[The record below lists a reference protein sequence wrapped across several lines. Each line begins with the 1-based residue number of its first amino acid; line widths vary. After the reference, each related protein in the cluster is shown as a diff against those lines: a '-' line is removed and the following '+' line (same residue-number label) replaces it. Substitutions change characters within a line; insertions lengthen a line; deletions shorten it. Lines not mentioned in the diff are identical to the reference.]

1 VRSFTPRCTRAKTGG
16 TPAALRSRSGLVI
29 SVLAT
34 CEPPSRCG
42 RPQPWALSAIHR
54 SRGNVIELT
63 QHGWGD
69 DAGGLGLA
77 SRWKGT
83 RRAEVALFLCRTRP
97 GCDVVRVACQQNPP
111 APDPGRWAA
120 AATAQAT
127 GDDVD
132 TRKITL
138 TLGPQLRTVGQARRA
153 VERLIGGDAPVV
165 FIRDA
170 VLLTSEVVSNALHHT
185 AGGCEFA
192 ATFDGSASPWLRVD
206 VRDISR
212 AVPVAAAKEPG
223 VDGGWGLR
231 LIEQI
236 AAQWGVSPAPA
247 GKTVWFELG
256 GQQL

>member
-1 VRSFTPRCTRAKTGG
+1 M
-16 TPAALRSRSGLVI
+16 
-29 SVLAT
+29 
-34 CEPPSRCG
+34 
-42 RPQPWALSAIHR
+42 
-54 SRGNVIELT
+54 
-63 QHGWGD
+63 
-69 DAGGLGLA
+69 
-77 SRWKGT
+77 
-83 RRAEVALFLCRTRP
+83 
-97 GCDVVRVACQQNPP
+97 
-111 APDPGRWAA
+111 
-120 AATAQAT
+120 
-127 GDDVD
+127 D

-236 AAQWGVSPAPA
+236 AATWGVSPARA